1 MRDEGRPLGIG
12 LQDPVSNHGKRLGHN
27 GPGRERCRKGGTT
40 RQVRIEK
47 ANESEPLVM
56 RRKRRN
62 VIETGLQLLVR
73 DKLGGYLSTD
83 QAVTGAKVLRARF
96 RLLCGTWEP
105 SRRCKGKSP
114 SGRPTRR
121 KVPMRRG
128 GADWPVVAMK
138 PGNAG
143 GAKGP
148 TCSVLAIGQ
157 PARGRADG

>member
-1 MRDEGRPLGIG
+1 MARV
-12 LQDPVSNHGKRLGHN
+12 VSVSEKA
-27 GPGRERCRKGGTT
+27 GTT

-62 VIETGLQLLVR
+62 VIETGLQSLVR
-73 DKLGGYLSTD
+73 DKLGGYLFTD
-83 QAVTGAKVLRARF
+83 QAVTGAKVVRARF

-114 SGRPTRR
+114 SGRPMRR

-143 GAKGP
+143 GARGP
-148 TCSVLAIGQ
+148 TCFCLG
-157 PARGRADG
+157 DGSTRKGMSR

>member
-1 MRDEGRPLGIG
+1 MRVGPSRSDCRIRSQTTGSGSGSMARV
-12 LQDPVSNHGKRLGHN
+12 VSV
-27 GPGRERCRKGGTT
+27 PGKGGTT
-40 RQVRIEK
+40 RQVGIEK

-62 VIETGLQLLVR
+62 VIETGLQSLVR
-73 DKLGGYLSTD
+73 DKLGGYLFTD
-83 QAVTGAKVLRARF
+83 QAVTGAKVVRARF

-114 SGRPTRR
+114 SGRPMRR
-121 KVPMRRG
+121 KVPKRRG

-143 GAKGP
+143 GARGP
-148 TCSVLAIGQ
+148 TCSVLGIGQ
-157 PARGRADG
+157 PERGGAGD